1 MEQFEEYDP
10 NHSNSNHIEEISFHD
25 GSSQQNQMKG
35 KVSDDVVGHLGNLG
49 IDSQDSKNSLFQ
61 IRFTSSEKVGES
73 LTNTFVK
80 YTIEVKTKASTY
92 QNQDFVVV
100 RRYSDFAWLRE
111 QLQEHYPGYLIP
123 PLPEKQLFNRF
134 NPEFMEFRKKELEK
148 FLQRVTSHHVLCTS
162 PQLQQFFEFPTDG
175 QAPLKSTIKKDQQ
188 QPTNG
193 NSGILSFFGNSIENI
208 SSGFSDKPD
217 PDQWFDA
224 KKNYVTG
231 LENQLTA
238 LEKVVNNLLKKRREY
253 GQAIKELGLCTSL
266 VASAEADHDSE
277 TSGAFD
283 RLSDMTSVLAS
294 LETQR
299 ADEEALYFEE
309 PIKDYIRMLG
319 AVKEMLQVRTDKL
332 THFQT
337 LSKQLEQKKEKQEK
351 KANPKAEKEIEELQ
365 KKVSDAEEEF
375 RKISDIAKSEVQRFE
390 STKTRDFHN
399 LLLKLNQIQL
409 TSELQIVDQWKSA
422 LDNLQQN

>member
-1 MEQFEEYDP
+1 MEQFEEYNP
-10 NHSNSNHIEEISFHD
+10 NQLNSNQIEEISFHD
-25 GSSQQNQMKG
+25 GNPKQTAKG
-35 KVSDDVVGHLGNLG
+35 KTSDDVVGHLGNLG
-49 IDSQDSKNSLFQ
+49 IETQDSKNSLFH

-92 QNQDFVVV
+92 QNQEFTVV

-188 QPTNG
+188 QSATG
-193 NSGILSFFGNSIENI
+193 ANSGILSFFGNSIENI
-208 SSGFSDKPD
+208 SSGFSDKSD

-224 KKNYVTG
+224 KKNYVNG

-238 LEKVVNNLLKKRREY
+238 LEKVVNNLLKKRKEY
-253 GQAIKELGLCTSL
+253 GQAIKEFGLCTSL
-266 VASAEADHDSE
+266 VASAEADHDSL

-283 RLSDMTSVLAS
+283 RLSDMAAVLAS
-294 LETQR
+294 LESQR

-332 THFQT
+332 THFQS
-337 LSKQLEQKKEKQEK
+337 LSKQLEQKKDKQEK
-351 KANPKAEKEIEELQ
+351 KANPKVEKEIEELQ
-365 KKVSDAEEEF
+365 KKVSDAEDEF
-375 RKISDIAKSEVQRFE
+375 RKISDIAKAEIQRFE

-409 TSELQIVDQWKSA
+409 TSELQIVDQWKNA